1 QEIGKAIP
9 SPVKGGS
16 ELITF
21 TAQKNEKFGL
31 KPVVAIVVHN
41 AIESNRY
48 IKDNIDIFREFFTN
62 DTDQSDP
69 KYFRGFRPGDINK
82 LPNGKFV
89 STNHMKDIK

>member
-21 TAQKNEKFGL
+21 TAQKNENFGL

-41 AIESNRY
+41 VIESNRY
-48 IKDNIDIFREFFTN
+48 IKDNIDIFQEFFTN
-62 DTDQSDP
+62 DTTKVIQN
-69 KYFRGFRPGDINK
+69 I
-82 LPNGKFV
+82 FV
-89 STNHMKDIK
+89 ASAPATLTNYPTESSLALTI